1 MEANLEEV
9 LSYDNFTQI
18 FAYSGRFIFHITC
31 SQVLVV
37 IILLLCT
44 KQPKLAPTSP
54 PVVPLPPPLPPAMPP
69 KYARGKPLP
78 PRPSSEPAWL
88 QEIHGNSLFLSK
100 QRDSCGDQEGGREEG
115 EDDEEG
121 LLVIENDG
129 GENLDEATFPPGVV

>member
-1 MEANLEEV
+1 M
-9 LSYDNFTQI
+9 
-18 FAYSGRFIFHITC
+18 
-31 SQVLVV
+31 V

-44 KQPKLAPTSP
+44 KQQGKLAPTSP
-54 PVVPLPPPLPPAMPP
+54 PAAVPLPPPLPPSMPP
-69 KYARGKPLP
+69 KFVRGKSLP

-100 QRDSCGDQEGGREEG
+100 QRDSCGADVGEQEGGREEG
-115 EDDEEG
+115 EDEEEG